1 MSDNEE
7 VVQEEEYQS
16 TINDPENSDIEHEES
31 QEEESQ
37 EEESQEEESQEE
49 EDNNEEDNN
58 DEEEDNNDE
67 EEDNNDEEEEDN
79 NGEEQNDEEEDNNG
93 EEEEEEEEDEEED
106 NNGEEEE
113 ENDDEEDNN
122 EVEEEEEDDEEEMSE
137 EECIKYFKESV
148 KEYLKL
154 EEEIKTLDKASKI
167 RKEKRKNIGDSILSF
182 IQQKDISHVKLQGN
196 YKGRQIENHQTVK
209 KTNVSFK
216 SVTNIIFEHFDNI
229 DDAKNLMDKIN
240 GQRLE
245 TNVSRLRIAKD
256 KKKKTSAFK
265 LQNLVDNN
273 TMKSELSEQVP
284 EHMQYLYTTTVQN

>member
-7 VVQEEEYQS
+7 EIHEEVAENQNNEEE
-16 TINDPENSDIEHEES
+16 EEA
-31 QEEESQ
+31 EDDGEDDG
-37 EEESQEEESQEE
+37 
-49 EDNNEEDNN
+49 EDNNEE
-58 DEEEDNNDE
+58 
-67 EEDNNDEEEEDN
+67 
-79 NGEEQNDEEEDNNG
+79 EEEDNNG
-93 EEEEEEEEDEEED
+93 EEEEDNNEEEEED

-113 ENDDEEDNN
+113 DNNEEEEEDNNEEEEEDNN
-122 EVEEEEEDDEEEMSE
+122 EVEEEDNNEVEEEDNNEVEANNEDDDDDDDEPEMSE

-154 EEEIKTLDKASKI
+154 EEEIKTLDRASKV

-196 YKGRQIENHQTVK
+196 YKGKQIVNHQSVK
-209 KTNVSFK
+209 TSNVSFK

-229 DDAKNLMDKIN
+229 DDAKNLMDKLN
-240 GQRLE
+240 GQRVE
-245 TNVSRLRIAKD
+245 TNVSRLRISKE
-256 KKKKTSAFK
+256 KKKKTDAFK

-284 EHMQYLYTTTVQN
+284 EHMQYLYTTTVQNE

>member
-7 VVQEEEYQS
+7 VVQDEEYQS
-16 TINDPENSDIEHEES
+16 TTNDPVNSDIEPTES
-31 QEEESQ
+31 QEDNNDED
-37 EEESQEEESQEE
+37 
-49 EDNNEEDNN
+49 EDNNDEDEDNN

-67 EEDNNDEEEEDN
+67 ED
-79 NGEEQNDEEEDNNG
+79 DEEEDNND
-93 EEEEEEEEDEEED
+93 EEEDEEED
-106 NNGEEEE
+106 NN
-113 ENDDEEDNN
+113 D
-122 EVEEEEEDDEEEMSE
+122 EEDDEEEMSE

-154 EEEIKTLDKASKI
+154 EEEIKTLDKASKV

-196 YKGRQIENHQTVK
+196 YKGKQIENHQTVK

-216 SVTNIIFEHFDNI
+216 SVTDIIFEHFDNI

-240 GQRLE
+240 GQRVE

-265 LQNLVDNN
+265 LQNIVDNN
-273 TMKSELSEQVP
+273 TTKSELSEQVP
-284 EHMQYLYTTTVQN
+284 EHMQYLYTTTVQNE

>member
-7 VVQEEEYQS
+7 EVHNEEEYQS
-16 TINDPENSDIEHEES
+16 TINDPENSDTEPEEN
-31 QEEESQ
+31 Q
-37 EEESQEEESQEE
+37 
-49 EDNNEEDNN
+49 EDNNE
-58 DEEEDNNDE
+58 EEEDNNDE
-67 EEDNNDEEEEDN
+67 EEDNKEEE
-79 NGEEQNDEEEDNNG
+79 
-93 EEEEEEEEDEEED
+93 EEEEEEEEDD
-106 NNGEEEE
+106 
-113 ENDDEEDNN
+113 
-122 EVEEEEEDDEEEMSE
+122 VEEMSE

-154 EEEIKTLDKASKI
+154 EEEIKTLDKASKV

-196 YKGRQIENHQTVK
+196 YKGKQIENHQTVK
-209 KTNVSFK
+209 KTSVSFK
-216 SVTNIIFEHFDNI
+216 TVTNIIFEHFDNI

-240 GQRLE
+240 GQRVE

-273 TMKSELSEQVP
+273 TANSELSEQVP
-284 EHMQYLYTTTVQN
+284 EHMQYLYTTTVQNE